1 MPNLLDQIFVFFL
14 LLSDDVSWLLPETQ
28 SLSSLPCRS
37 YHRATTKLSLQELRR
52 ILRSR
57 QSGQRL
63 LSPVNN
69 IEMHTIIMEEGV
81 SKMRPI
87 KGGVI
92 VKAGESLEFK
102 PMGYHLMF
110 FDINEKLIEGELMN
124 AHFRFK
130 NSKDLLVKFKVE
142 SNKSSHDHEH

>member
-1 MPNLLDQIFVFFL
+1 MKILILLIITFYSF
-14 LLSDDVSWLLPETQ
+14 
-28 SLSSLPCRS
+28 
-37 YHRATTKLSLQELRR
+37 SLQAHKYETDNM
-52 ILRSR
+52 IVDHPWMKIVNMNGAGYFKIKNTGTTDI
-57 QSGQRL
+57 QL
-63 LSPVNN
+63 LEVVSDSVDN

-124 AHFRFK
+124 AYFRFK

>member
-1 MPNLLDQIFVFFL
+1 MRILIL
-14 LLSDDVSWLLPETQ
+14 LLIIFYSFTSHAHKFEAENMIIDHPWMKVFNNNGAGYFKIKNIGQTDIELLEVVSE
-28 SLSSLPCRS
+28 S
-37 YHRATTKLSLQELRR
+37 
-52 ILRSR
+52 
-57 QSGQRL
+57 
-63 LSPVNN
+63 VNN

-102 PMGYHLMF
+102 PRGYHLMF

-124 AHFRFK
+124 AYFRFK
-130 NSKDLLVKFKVE
+130 NSKDLLVKFKLE
-142 SNKSSHDHEH
+142 SNKSSHEHEH

>member
-1 MPNLLDQIFVFFL
+1 MRIVIL
-14 LLSDDVSWLLPETQ
+14 LLIIFYSFTSHAHKFEAENMIIDHPWMKVFNNNGAGYFKIKNIGQTDIELLEVVSEN
-28 SLSSLPCRS
+28 
-37 YHRATTKLSLQELRR
+37 
-52 ILRSR
+52 
-57 QSGQRL
+57 
-63 LSPVNN
+63 VNN

-124 AHFRFK
+124 AYFRFK
-130 NSKDLLVKFKVE
+130 NSKDLLVKFKLE
-142 SNKSSHDHEH
+142 SNKSSHEHDH

>member
-1 MPNLLDQIFVFFL
+1 MIIDHPWMKVFNKNGAGYFKIKNIGQTDIELLEV
-14 LLSDDVSWLLPETQ
+14 VSE
-28 SLSSLPCRS
+28 S
-37 YHRATTKLSLQELRR
+37 
-52 ILRSR
+52 
-57 QSGQRL
+57 
-63 LSPVNN
+63 VNN

-124 AHFRFK
+124 AYFRFK
-130 NSKDLLVKFKVE
+130 SSKDLLVKFKVE
-142 SNKSSHDHEH
+142 SNKSSHEHEH

>member
-1 MPNLLDQIFVFFL
+1 MRIVIL
-14 LLSDDVSWLLPETQ
+14 LLIIFYSFTSHAHKFEAENMIIDHPWMKVFNNNGAGYFKIKNIGQTDIELLEVVSET
-28 SLSSLPCRS
+28 
-37 YHRATTKLSLQELRR
+37 
-52 ILRSR
+52 
-57 QSGQRL
+57 
-63 LSPVNN
+63 VNN

-124 AHFRFK
+124 AYFRFK

-142 SNKSSHDHEH
+142 SNKSSHEHEH

>member
-1 MPNLLDQIFVFFL
+1 MRIVIL
-14 LLSDDVSWLLPETQ
+14 LLIIFYSFTSHAHKFEAENMIIDHPWMKVFNNNGAGYFKIKNIGQTDIELLEVVSE
-28 SLSSLPCRS
+28 S
-37 YHRATTKLSLQELRR
+37 
-52 ILRSR
+52 
-57 QSGQRL
+57 
-63 LSPVNN
+63 VNN

-142 SNKSSHDHEH
+142 SNKSVHDHEH

>member
-1 MPNLLDQIFVFFL
+1 MKIVIL
-14 LLSDDVSWLLPETQ
+14 LLIIFYSFTSHAHKFEAENMIIDHPWMKVFNNNGAGYFKIKNIGQTDIELLEVVSE
-28 SLSSLPCRS
+28 S
-37 YHRATTKLSLQELRR
+37 
-52 ILRSR
+52 
-57 QSGQRL
+57 
-63 LSPVNN
+63 VNN

-142 SNKSSHDHEH
+142 SNKSSHSHEH

>member
-1 MPNLLDQIFVFFL
+1 MRIVIL
-14 LLSDDVSWLLPETQ
+14 LLIIFYSFTSHAHKFEAENMIIDHPWMKVFNNNGAGYFKIKNIGQTDIELLEVVSE
-28 SLSSLPCRS
+28 S
-37 YHRATTKLSLQELRR
+37 
-52 ILRSR
+52 
-57 QSGQRL
+57 
-63 LSPVNN
+63 VNN

-142 SNKSSHDHEH
+142 SNKSTHDHEH

>member
-1 MPNLLDQIFVFFL
+1 MRIVIL
-14 LLSDDVSWLLPETQ
+14 LLIIFYSFTSHAHKFEAENMIIDHPWMKVFNNNGAGYFKIKNIGQKDIELLEVVSE
-28 SLSSLPCRS
+28 S
-37 YHRATTKLSLQELRR
+37 
-52 ILRSR
+52 
-57 QSGQRL
+57 
-63 LSPVNN
+63 VNN

-124 AHFRFK
+124 AYFRFK

-142 SNKSSHDHEH
+142 SNKSSHEHEH

>member
-1 MPNLLDQIFVFFL
+1 MRILIL
-14 LLSDDVSWLLPETQ
+14 LLIIFYSFTSHAHKFEAENMIIDHPWMKVFNNNGAGYFKIKNIGQKDIELLEVVSE
-28 SLSSLPCRS
+28 S
-37 YHRATTKLSLQELRR
+37 
-52 ILRSR
+52 
-57 QSGQRL
+57 
-63 LSPVNN
+63 VNN

-142 SNKSSHDHEH
+142 SNKSSHEHEH

>member
-1 MPNLLDQIFVFFL
+1 MRIVIL
-14 LLSDDVSWLLPETQ
+14 LLIIFYSFTSHAHKFEAENMIIDHPWMKVFNNNGAGYFKIKNIGQTDIELLEVVSEN
-28 SLSSLPCRS
+28 
-37 YHRATTKLSLQELRR
+37 
-52 ILRSR
+52 
-57 QSGQRL
+57 
-63 LSPVNN
+63 VNN

-110 FDINEKLIEGELMN
+110 FDINEKLLEGELMN

-142 SNKSSHDHEH
+142 SNKSSHEHEH

>member
-1 MPNLLDQIFVFFL
+1 MRIVIL
-14 LLSDDVSWLLPETQ
+14 LLIIFYSFTSHAHKFEAENMIIDHPWMKVFNNNGAGYFKIKNIGQTDIELLEVVSE
-28 SLSSLPCRS
+28 S
-37 YHRATTKLSLQELRR
+37 
-52 ILRSR
+52 
-57 QSGQRL
+57 
-63 LSPVNN
+63 VNN

-124 AHFRFK
+124 AYFRFK

-142 SNKSSHDHEH
+142 SNKSSHEHEH

>member
-1 MPNLLDQIFVFFL
+1 MRILIL
-14 LLSDDVSWLLPETQ
+14 LLIIFYSFTSHAHKFEAENMIIDHPWMKVFNNNGAGYFKIKNIGQTDIELLEVVSE
-28 SLSSLPCRS
+28 S
-37 YHRATTKLSLQELRR
+37 
-52 ILRSR
+52 
-57 QSGQRL
+57 
-63 LSPVNN
+63 VNN

-124 AHFRFK
+124 AYFRFK
-130 NSKDLLVKFKVE
+130 NSKDLLVKFKLE
-142 SNKSSHDHEH
+142 SNKSSHEHEH

>member
-1 MPNLLDQIFVFFL
+1 MRIVIL
-14 LLSDDVSWLLPETQ
+14 LLIIFYSFTSHAHKFEAENMIIDHPWMKVFNNNGAGYFKIKNIGQTDIELLEVVSE
-28 SLSSLPCRS
+28 S
-37 YHRATTKLSLQELRR
+37 
-52 ILRSR
+52 
-57 QSGQRL
+57 
-63 LSPVNN
+63 VNN

-130 NSKDLLVKFKVE
+130 NSKDLLVKFKLE
-142 SNKSSHDHEH
+142 SNKSSHEHEH

>member
-1 MPNLLDQIFVFFL
+1 MKIVIL
-14 LLSDDVSWLLPETQ
+14 LLILSYSFTSHAHKFEAENMIIDHPWMKVFNINGAGYFKIKNIGKTDIELLEVVSE
-28 SLSSLPCRS
+28 S
-37 YHRATTKLSLQELRR
+37 
-52 ILRSR
+52 
-57 QSGQRL
+57 
-63 LSPVNN
+63 VNN
-69 IEMHTIIMEEGV
+69 IEMHTMVMEEGV

-87 KGGVI
+87 KGGLIIKV
-92 VKAGESLEFK
+92 GESLEFK

-110 FDINEKLIEGELMN
+110 FDINEKLIEGELLN

>member
-1 MPNLLDQIFVFFL
+1 MRIVIL
-14 LLSDDVSWLLPETQ
+14 LLIIFYSFTSHAHKFEAENMIIDHPWMKVFNNNGAGYFKIKNIGQTDIELLEVVSE
-28 SLSSLPCRS
+28 S
-37 YHRATTKLSLQELRR
+37 
-52 ILRSR
+52 
-57 QSGQRL
+57 
-63 LSPVNN
+63 VNN

-124 AHFRFK
+124 THFRFK
-130 NSKDLLVKFKVE
+130 NSKDLLVKFKLE
-142 SNKSSHDHEH
+142 SNKSSHEHEH

>member
-1 MPNLLDQIFVFFL
+1 MRIVIL
-14 LLSDDVSWLLPETQ
+14 LLIIFYSFTSHAHKFEAENMIIDHPWMKVFNNNGAGYFKIKNIGQTDIELLEVVSE
-28 SLSSLPCRS
+28 S
-37 YHRATTKLSLQELRR
+37 
-52 ILRSR
+52 
-57 QSGQRL
+57 
-63 LSPVNN
+63 VNN

-124 AHFRFK
+124 AYFRFK

>member
-1 MPNLLDQIFVFFL
+1 MRIVIL
-14 LLSDDVSWLLPETQ
+14 LLIIFYSFTSHAHKFEAENMIIDHPWMKVFNNNGAGYFKIKNIGQTDIELLEVVSEN
-28 SLSSLPCRS
+28 
-37 YHRATTKLSLQELRR
+37 
-52 ILRSR
+52 
-57 QSGQRL
+57 
-63 LSPVNN
+63 VNN

-102 PMGYHLMF
+102 PRGYHLMF

-130 NSKDLLVKFKVE
+130 NSKDLLVKFKLE
-142 SNKSSHDHEH
+142 SNKSSHEHEH

>member
-1 MPNLLDQIFVFFL
+1 MRIVIFILIIFYSFTSQAHKFEAENMIIDHPWMKVFNNNGAGYFKIKNIGQTDIELLEV
-14 LLSDDVSWLLPETQ
+14 VSE
-28 SLSSLPCRS
+28 SL
-37 YHRATTKLSLQELRR
+37 
-52 ILRSR
+52 
-57 QSGQRL
+57 
-63 LSPVNN
+63 NN

-124 AHFRFK
+124 THFRFK

>member
-1 MPNLLDQIFVFFL
+1 MRIVIL
-14 LLSDDVSWLLPETQ
+14 LLIIFYSFTSHAHKFEAENMIIDHPWMKVFNNNGAGYFKIKNIGQTDIELLEVVSEN
-28 SLSSLPCRS
+28 
-37 YHRATTKLSLQELRR
+37 
-52 ILRSR
+52 
-57 QSGQRL
+57 
-63 LSPVNN
+63 VNN

>member
-1 MPNLLDQIFVFFL
+1 MRIVIL
-14 LLSDDVSWLLPETQ
+14 LLIIFYSFTSHAHKFEAENMIIDHPWMKVFNNNGAGYFKIKNIGQTDIELLEVVSE
-28 SLSSLPCRS
+28 S
-37 YHRATTKLSLQELRR
+37 
-52 ILRSR
+52 
-57 QSGQRL
+57 
-63 LSPVNN
+63 VNN

>member
-1 MPNLLDQIFVFFL
+1 MRIVIL
-14 LLSDDVSWLLPETQ
+14 LLIIFYSFTSHAHKFEAENMIIDHPWMKVFNNNGAGYFKIKNIGQTDIELLEVVSEN
-28 SLSSLPCRS
+28 
-37 YHRATTKLSLQELRR
+37 
-52 ILRSR
+52 
-57 QSGQRL
+57 
-63 LSPVNN
+63 VNN

-124 AHFRFK
+124 AYFRFK
-130 NSKDLLVKFKVE
+130 NSKGLLVKFKVE

>member
-1 MPNLLDQIFVFFL
+1 MRIVIL
-14 LLSDDVSWLLPETQ
+14 LLIIFYSFTSHAHKFEAENMIIDHPWMKVFNNNGAGYFKIKNIGQTDIELLEVVSEN
-28 SLSSLPCRS
+28 
-37 YHRATTKLSLQELRR
+37 
-52 ILRSR
+52 
-57 QSGQRL
+57 
-63 LSPVNN
+63 VNN

-124 AHFRFK
+124 AYFRFK

-142 SNKSSHDHEH
+142 SNKSSHEHEH

>member
-1 MPNLLDQIFVFFL
+1 MRIVIL
-14 LLSDDVSWLLPETQ
+14 LLIIFYSFTSHAHKFEAENMIIDHPWMKVFNNNGAGYFKIKNIGQTDIELLEVVSEN
-28 SLSSLPCRS
+28 
-37 YHRATTKLSLQELRR
+37 
-52 ILRSR
+52 
-57 QSGQRL
+57 
-63 LSPVNN
+63 VNN

-124 AHFRFK
+124 AYFRFK

-142 SNKSSHDHEH
+142 SNKSSHEHDH

>member
-1 MPNLLDQIFVFFL
+1 MRIVILILIIFYSFISQAHKFEAENMIIDHPWMKVFNNNGAGYFKIKNIGQTDIELLEV
-14 LLSDDVSWLLPETQ
+14 VSE
-28 SLSSLPCRS
+28 S
-37 YHRATTKLSLQELRR
+37 
-52 ILRSR
+52 
-57 QSGQRL
+57 
-63 LSPVNN
+63 VNN

-81 SKMRPI
+81 SKMRPV

-124 AHFRFK
+124 AYFRFK
-130 NSKDLLVKFKVE
+130 NSKDLLVKFKLE
-142 SNKSSHDHEH
+142 SNKSSHEHEH

>member
-1 MPNLLDQIFVFFL
+1 MRIVILILIIFYSFISQAHKFEAENMIIDHPWMKVFNNNGAGYFKIKNIGQTDIELLEV
-14 LLSDDVSWLLPETQ
+14 VSE
-28 SLSSLPCRS
+28 S
-37 YHRATTKLSLQELRR
+37 
-52 ILRSR
+52 
-57 QSGQRL
+57 
-63 LSPVNN
+63 VNN

-124 AHFRFK
+124 AYFRFK
-130 NSKDLLVKFKVE
+130 NSKDLLVKFKLE
-142 SNKSSHDHEH
+142 SNKSSHEHEH

>member
-1 MPNLLDQIFVFFL
+1 MRIVIL
-14 LLSDDVSWLLPETQ
+14 LLIIFYSFTSHAHKFEAENMIIDHPWMKVFNNNGAGYFKIKNIGQTDIELLEVVSE
-28 SLSSLPCRS
+28 S
-37 YHRATTKLSLQELRR
+37 
-52 ILRSR
+52 
-57 QSGQRL
+57 
-63 LSPVNN
+63 VNN

-142 SNKSSHDHEH
+142 SNKSSHEHEH

>member
-1 MPNLLDQIFVFFL
+1 MRIVIL
-14 LLSDDVSWLLPETQ
+14 LLIIFYSFTSHAHKFEAENMIIDHPWMKVFNNNGAGYFKIKNIGQKDIELLEVVSE
-28 SLSSLPCRS
+28 S
-37 YHRATTKLSLQELRR
+37 
-52 ILRSR
+52 
-57 QSGQRL
+57 
-63 LSPVNN
+63 VNN

-142 SNKSSHDHEH
+142 SNKSSHEHEH

>member
-1 MPNLLDQIFVFFL
+1 MRIVIL
-14 LLSDDVSWLLPETQ
+14 LLIIFYSFTSQAHKFEAENMIIDHPWMKVFNNNGAGYFKIKNIGQTDIELLEVVSET
-28 SLSSLPCRS
+28 
-37 YHRATTKLSLQELRR
+37 
-52 ILRSR
+52 
-57 QSGQRL
+57 
-63 LSPVNN
+63 VNN

-110 FDINEKLIEGELMN
+110 FDINEKLIEGELMH

>member
-1 MPNLLDQIFVFFL
+1 MRIVIL
-14 LLSDDVSWLLPETQ
+14 LLIIFYSFTSHAHKFEAENMIIDHPWMKVFNNNGAGYFKIKNIGQTDIELLEVVSE
-28 SLSSLPCRS
+28 S
-37 YHRATTKLSLQELRR
+37 
-52 ILRSR
+52 
-57 QSGQRL
+57 
-63 LSPVNN
+63 VNN

-124 AHFRFK
+124 AYFRFK
-130 NSKDLLVKFKVE
+130 NSKDLLVKFKLE
-142 SNKSSHDHEH
+142 SNKSSHEHEH

>member
-1 MPNLLDQIFVFFL
+1 MRIVILILIIFYSFISQAHKFEAENMIIDHPWMKVFNNNGAGYFKIKNIGQTDIELLEV
-14 LLSDDVSWLLPETQ
+14 VSE
-28 SLSSLPCRS
+28 S
-37 YHRATTKLSLQELRR
+37 
-52 ILRSR
+52 
-57 QSGQRL
+57 
-63 LSPVNN
+63 VNN

-124 AHFRFK
+124 AYFRFK

-142 SNKSSHDHEH
+142 SNKSSHEHEH

>member
-1 MPNLLDQIFVFFL
+1 MRIVIL
-14 LLSDDVSWLLPETQ
+14 LLIIFYSFISQAHKFEAENMIIDHPWMKVFNNNGAGYFKIKNIGQTDIELLEVVSET
-28 SLSSLPCRS
+28 
-37 YHRATTKLSLQELRR
+37 
-52 ILRSR
+52 
-57 QSGQRL
+57 
-63 LSPVNN
+63 VNN

-142 SNKSSHDHEH
+142 SNKSSHEHEH

>member
-1 MPNLLDQIFVFFL
+1 MRIVIL
-14 LLSDDVSWLLPETQ
+14 LLIIFYSFTSHAHKFEAENMIIDHPWMKVFNNNGAGYFKIKNIGQTDIELLEVVSE
-28 SLSSLPCRS
+28 S
-37 YHRATTKLSLQELRR
+37 
-52 ILRSR
+52 
-57 QSGQRL
+57 
-63 LSPVNN
+63 VNN

-81 SKMRPI
+81 SKMRPV

-124 AHFRFK
+124 AYFRFK

-142 SNKSSHDHEH
+142 SNKSSHEHEH

>member
-1 MPNLLDQIFVFFL
+1 MRILIL
-14 LLSDDVSWLLPETQ
+14 LLIIFYSFTSHAHKFEAENMIIDHPWMKVFNNNGAGYFKIKNIGQTDIELLEVVSE
-28 SLSSLPCRS
+28 S
-37 YHRATTKLSLQELRR
+37 
-52 ILRSR
+52 
-57 QSGQRL
+57 
-63 LSPVNN
+63 VNN

-124 AHFRFK
+124 AYFRFK

-142 SNKSSHDHEH
+142 SNKSSHEHEH

>member
-1 MPNLLDQIFVFFL
+1 MRIVIL
-14 LLSDDVSWLLPETQ
+14 LLIIFYSFTSHAQKFEAENMIIDHPWMKVFNNNGAGYFKIKNIGQTDIELLEVVSE
-28 SLSSLPCRS
+28 S
-37 YHRATTKLSLQELRR
+37 
-52 ILRSR
+52 
-57 QSGQRL
+57 
-63 LSPVNN
+63 VNN

-124 AHFRFK
+124 AYFRFK

-142 SNKSSHDHEH
+142 SNKSSHEHEH